1 MGIIQKTKGKAI
13 LGGVTTTSFS
23 SASCDIASGTVEVNG
38 TARVN
43 VAHGLGRIPKIVSV
57 NMTTG
62 SFVPILYSVDA
73 TNLNVTASGSSNVG
87 WYAF

>member
-1 MGIIQKTKGKAI
+1 MGIHQKDKGSVIFGK
-13 LGGVTTTSFS
+13 VTTTSFS

-43 VAHGLGRIPKIVSV
+43 VAHGLGRTPKFVSV

-62 SFVPILYSVDA
+62 SFVPILYSVNA
-73 TNLNVTASGSSNVG
+73 TNLNITASGSSNVG